1 MGALAQARNGV
12 ELADET
18 GDVFQRMAR
27 RTTLATA
34 LHAMDLR
41 NEAAAQYEEAER
53 MQKEWQPAHPVLY
66 SIYGFRYCDLLLDQG
81 RDADVRER
89 AVQTLGWIEAE
100 HWLLDIALEH
110 LSLGRAHLLAAL
122 RDATGTLAEAASHL
136 RQAVDGFRHAGYQ
149 DYLSLGLLARAAL
162 HTHTGAFP
170 AARRDLDE
178 ALTLATRCGFRLH
191 ETDAHL
197 GLARLSLAEGAP
209 SDAREHLARART
221 LIDATGYHR
230 RDGELAELDAVCRA
244 DPAGS

>member
-1 MGALAQARNGV
+1 MVRGHGGGADVALGEGGAARGAGEEGAGAPDPRRRRAAAMGALAQARNGV

-89 AVQTLGWIEAE
+89 AVQTLG
-100 HWLLDIALEH
+100 
-110 LSLGRAHLLAAL
+110 
-122 RDATGTLAEAASHL
+122 
-136 RQAVDGFRHAGYQ
+136 
-149 DYLSLGLLARAAL
+149 
-162 HTHTGAFP
+162 
-170 AARRDLDE
+170 
-178 ALTLATRCGFRLH
+178 
-191 ETDAHL
+191 
-197 GLARLSLAEGAP
+197 
-209 SDAREHLARART
+209 
-221 LIDATGYHR
+221 
-230 RDGELAELDAVCRA
+230 
-244 DPAGS
+244 